1 MKQLVSLDVTV
12 SVTLYVET
20 PNGVDEPILQDILE
34 DMNCNFDSSKD
45 NVSVQGVD
53 PWDYSIKKIKDIEE

>member
-20 PNGVDEPILQDILE
+20 PNGIDDGMIQSILE
-34 DMNCNFDSSKD
+34 DMNCNFDSSRD

-53 PWDYSIKKIKDIEE
+53 PWDYRINKIKDIEE